1 MIIISL
7 SLVAVWNVVYFVW
20 LYKGDTVYIGWGG
33 PGEYK
38 KFQKKFYIFVCLF
51 DTAILLVFYSY
62 FLCVVSNYKNALRR
76 ELTAEERDEKKAAK
90 KKAEEEEKKA
100 KEEADKKK

>member
-1 MIIISL
+1 
-7 SLVAVWNVVYFVW
+7 VW

-76 ELTAEERDEKKAAK
+76 ELTKEEKTDKDSKK
-90 KKAEEEEKKA
+90 KKA
-100 KEEADKKK
+100 KEAEEQAKKDAEAAKK